1 MQCQTHERKEGGRQ
15 TPEASVQQ
23 HGGLQLVPAFPYY
36 RITILLIKKMEDYNS
51 MKSIPGDF
59 PADCY
64 EGQKK
69 QKHSLEVPTRSGFL
83 PTFSSHDPSPF
94 TLKDSVLQVFLQGLP
109 QASTVV
115 GAMHRG
121 LSCNS
126 CSSTSCIKGSWLRR
140 QEEAQIH
147 ITLC

>member
-1 MQCQTHERKEGGRQ
+1 
-15 TPEASVQQ
+15 
-23 HGGLQLVPAFPYY
+23 
-36 RITILLIKKMEDYNS
+36 MEDYDS

-69 QKHSLEVPTRSGFL
+69 QKHSLEVPTTSGFL
-83 PTFSSHDPSPF
+83 PTFSSHNPSPF
-94 TLKDSVLQVFLQGLP
+94 TLNDSVLLQIFLQGLL

-121 LSCNS
+121 LYV
-126 CSSTSCIKGSWLRR
+126 TAVQVRLV
-140 QEEAQIH
+140 
-147 ITLC
+147 